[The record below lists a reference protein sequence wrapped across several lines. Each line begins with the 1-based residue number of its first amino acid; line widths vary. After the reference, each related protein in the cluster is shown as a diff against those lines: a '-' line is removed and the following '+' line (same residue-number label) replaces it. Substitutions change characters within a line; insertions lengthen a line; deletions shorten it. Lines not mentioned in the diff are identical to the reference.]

1 MEWTEAIREAVSYI
15 EKYITEDITMYD
27 VADHVHISPF
37 YFHKGFGILCG
48 YILTTR
54 ITMRRYGFQSERK
67 NEKRDRISKGER
79 ETWRHMHSVQ
89 SDIA

>member
-54 ITMRRYGFQSERK
+54 ITMRRYGFQLKAVFGYLKSAVLS
-67 NEKRDRISKGER
+67 ISFTGN
-79 ETWRHMHSVQ
+79 
-89 SDIA
+89 IPG

>member
-1 MEWTEAIREAVSYI
+1 MEWTEAISEAVSYI
-15 EKYITEDITMYD
+15 EKHITEDITMYD

-48 YILTTR
+48 YTLTTR

-67 NEKRDRISKGER
+67 MRKGTEQAK
-79 ETWRHMHSVQ
+79 EEQKHGDVCT
-89 SDIA
+89 AFN